1 MRRSRDSAGNASVAA
16 KLSPEV
22 FSDEDVCRNY
32 TEAWHHQAKLLSYI
46 YC

>member
-1 MRRSRDSAGNASVAA
+1 MRRSRDSAGNASVPA

-32 TEAWHHQAKLLSYI
+32 TEAWHHQAKQLS
-46 YC
+46 